1 MTMKRLSKPL
11 QALADA
17 AQAAEHKKAKQRGS
31 YGAASDC
38 RRIDPV
44 TGAVI
49 EIIAKRGPQKAER
62 LSLWR
67 RKTAKR

>member
-1 MTMKRLSKPL
+1 MDKRRLSKPL
-11 QALADA
+11 ETLADA
-17 AQAAEHKKAKQRGS
+17 AQAAERKVKQRGS

-49 EIIAKRGPQKAER
+49 EVIARRMPQPAER
-62 LSLWR
+62 MSPWR
-67 RKTAKR
+67 RKTTRR